1 MTFRTE
7 TGIINSDY
15 HLSRLPIQPSEDY
28 TITQE
33 STLQIPFGEFSILS
47 ELKNGAVKP
56 IVAIT
61 TLALGYRSNWSTG
74 ITWKT
79 STRMLAELLGISHR
93 YVRDALSE
101 AKAWITRKTPP
112 RGNVAGNFYITHHNC
127 ETNEIPTDKHGIP
140 LSFAVP
146 RGESGIFEMLF
157 SGKITWK
164 AALTWLLLKL
174 HSCWTTG
181 VTNAIS
187 MATLAKWTGFGKATI
202 IKIVK
207 QLRKAGLLKRLSKR
221 HETSVFQLIPKPYK
235 TRKDRKLPKPKRK
248 KYYDKQMKSDGIYC
262 YSINALYRLNR
273 ETGDIEHREHKN
285 RGEWKR
291 ISDHHRCVKMPK
303 AIREDFERVLVVM
316 RSINGSSD
324 TAHSGSDTAHS
335 GLDTAQGNV
344 TRLSESSLQLDS

>member
-1 MTFRTE
+1 MTLSSE
-7 TGIINSDY
+7 TGIIRSDFY
-15 HLSRLPIQPSEDY
+15 PSSLPIPNITEP
-28 TITQE
+28 TQE
-33 STLQIPFGEFSILS
+33 STLQLPFGEFSILS
-47 ELKNGAVKP
+47 ELKNGDVKP
-56 IVAIT
+56 IVAMT
-61 TLALGYRSNWSTG
+61 TLALSYRSNWSTG

-79 STRMLAELLGISHR
+79 STRMLASLLGISHR

-101 AKAWITRKTPP
+101 AKAWITRKTQPK
-112 RGNVAGNFYITHHNC
+112 GNVAGNYYITHHNC
-127 ETNEIPTDKHGIP
+127 ESSEVPTDESGIP

-146 RGESGIFEMLF
+146 RGDFGIFEMLF

-187 MATLAKWTGFGKATI
+187 MSTLAKWLGFGKSTV
-202 IKIVK
+202 IKIIK

-221 HETSVFQLIPKPYK
+221 HEASVFQLLPKPYK
-235 TRKDRKLPKPKRK
+235 TRKDRKLPKPKRTR
-248 KYYDKQMKSDGIYC
+248 YDKPLKSDGIYC
-262 YSINALYRLNR
+262 YSFNALYRLNR

-324 TAHSGSDTAHS
+324 TAHSG
-335 GLDTAQGNV
+335 LDTAQGSFA
-344 TRLSESSLQLDS
+344 RLSESSLQLDS